1 MIVIIN
7 SRLSNSCLLS
17 CQGQVVIYNGQER
30 AGIKFT
36 PLPQVVMQEFVHL
49 WKYSSYL
56 HDENTTVIKID
67 GRKLPVCLGQGRVE
81 DFSPLFHLPI

>member
-49 WKYSSYL
+49 
-56 HDENTTVIKID
+56 
-67 GRKLPVCLGQGRVE
+67 
-81 DFSPLFHLPI
+81 